1 MTAPELKEIVEQQM
15 DHPWTLGRLACN
27 LRSNDLVEQRHHDE
41 RKLHVL
47 WRNTG
52 DFWRCTIFLDE
63 VTDLC
68 LVQVDLLWS
77 KNSSS
82 LPRKGSLPDRRLMP
96 FPAHST
102 SADHPVVPCNAQFG
116 CVATFEV
123 AGW

>member
-27 LRSNDLVEQRHHDE
+27 LRSHELVEQRHHDE

-63 VTDLC
+63 VTELC
-68 LVQVDLLWS
+68 LVQVDLHDDS
-77 KNSSS
+77 TVRVEAFE
-82 LPRKGSLPDRRLMP
+82 PC
-96 FPAHST
+96 ST
-102 SADHPVVPCNAQFG
+102 SQHSKRSRPSQRSKRSRPSQ
-116 CVATFEV
+116 
-123 AGW
+123 

>member
-27 LRSNDLVEQRHHDE
+27 LRSHELVEQRHHDE

-63 VTDLC
+63 VTELC
-68 LVQVDLLWS
+68 LVQVDLH
-77 KNSSS
+77 
-82 LPRKGSLPDRRLMP
+82 DD
-96 FPAHST
+96 ST
-102 SADHPVVPCNAQFG
+102 VRVEAFEPCSITVSPQDNLL
-116 CVATFEV
+116 CVTRYRPQIGRVYDA
-123 AGW
+123 